1 MEWQQMT
8 GFQSPCAEYAEK
20 RLSLDQ
26 KYFSHP
32 SSMFIMK
39 LMSSYENFSLQK
51 HDHLVIDRS
60 LHPKDGDLVVAII
73 KSEFKVA
80 KLSLYSG
87 KRVLL
92 PYNVIIDEN
101 CEDDFIWGVISS
113 LHRGLLYDRTR

>member
-39 LMSSYENFSLQK
+39 LMSSYENFSLKK

-80 KLSLYSG
+80 QLSLHSG
-87 KRVLL
+87 KKVLL

-101 CEDDFIWGVISS
+101 CEDDFVWGVISS